1 MFLLFLD
8 LHGNC
13 SQFSTL
19 ALHRLKSGFRP
30 ATWAQYHRAFKQF
43 IAFLESESIQLL
55 QVNTITLLA
64 FMEFCYCSGMSQS
77 SISNSMAAIR
87 AMFIVYGLNTQP
99 FKDERIPLYIKSLT
113 INAAFRPK
121 AIKLISI
128 EVLQQIVTACS
139 ALQHPVV
146 YKALY
151 LFCFFSFLRLSNI
164 LPHSSTAF
172 DITTRGDVI
181 FGEKFATIIVKW
193 SKTMQN
199 RRETSTISISML
211 GKSALCPIAA
221 LQQMFIR
228 IPASKNSPLFV
239 FQKNGINLT
248 LADSAARKHLKLIS
262 SLLQVSPHFTFHS
275 FRKSATT
282 WAFHNGVSLQEI
294 MKHGTW
300 SSQAVWS
307 YIKSVPAA
315 SSQVSRAFQPH
326 LSL

>member
-1 MFLLFLD
+1 MKTSNMFLLFLD

-30 ATWAQYHRAFKQF
+30 ATWAQYQRAFKQF

-87 AMFIVYGLNTQP
+87 AMFIVYDLNTQP
-99 FKDERIPLYIKSLT
+99 FKDERIPLYIKSLK

-139 ALQHPVV
+139 VLQHPVV

-172 DITTRGDVI
+172 DITRHLTRGDVI
-181 FGEKFATIIVKW
+181 FGQKFATITVKW

-199 RRETSTISISML
+199 RRETSTISIPML

-228 IPASKNSPLFV
+228 IPASKKFS
-239 FQKNGINLT
+239 
-248 LADSAARKHLKLIS
+248 
-262 SLLQVSPHFTFHS
+262 TFCIP
-275 FRKSATT
+275 KQ
-282 WAFHNGVSLQEI
+282 W
-294 MKHGTW
+294 
-300 SSQAVWS
+300 
-307 YIKSVPAA
+307 Y
-315 SSQVSRAFQPH
+315 
-326 LSL
+326 

>member
-1 MFLLFLD
+1 M
-8 LHGNC
+8 
-13 SQFSTL
+13 
-19 ALHRLKSGFRP
+19 HRLKSGFRP

-64 FMEFCYCSGMSQS
+64 SMEFCCYSGMSQTN
-77 SISNSMAAIR
+77 ISNSMAAIR

-99 FKDERIPLYIKSLT
+99 FKDERISLYIKSLK
-113 INAAFRPK
+113 INAVFTPK
-121 AIKLISI
+121 TVKLISI
-128 EVLQQIVTACS
+128 DILQQIVTVCN

-151 LFCFFSFLRLSNI
+151 LFSFFSFLRLSNT
-164 LPHSSTAF
+164 LPHSARAF
-172 DITTRGDVI
+172 DITRHLTRGDII
-181 FGEKFATIIVKW
+181 FGRKFATIIVKW

-199 RRETSTISISML
+199 RKDTSTISIPML
-211 GKSALCPIAA
+211 GRSALCPVAA
-221 LQQMFIR
+221 LQQMFAQ

-239 FQKNGINLT
+239 LQVNGINVP
-248 LADSAARKHLKLIS
+248 LADSAARKHLKLVS
-262 SLLQVSPHFTFHS
+262 AVLQVSPHFTFHS

-315 SSQVSRAFQPH
+315 SSQVSRAFQHH
-326 LSL
+326 LYL